1 VSEGGR
7 ARSVFVTGAS
17 GLVGRKTVARLAAAA
32 DRPGTLVCL
41 DLREPPVGSRI
52 PGVVYQAGD
61 VRDPALAKQLAQHRV
76 EVVVH
81 LAAVVTPGPRSS
93 RELEYEIDV
102 LGTRNVI
109 RACLETGVRQL
120 VCLSSGAAYGYHANN
135 PDPLCES
142 DPLRGNESFA
152 YAWHKRLVEEELA
165 RVRELHPE
173 LSQLVFRPGTILGDS
188 VASPI
193 TALFE
198 RRLIVG
204 VAGSPA
210 PFVFIWDEDVAACI
224 EKGIRERRSG
234 IYNLAGDGT
243 VALPEIARRLGRRYL
258 PLPPAL
264 LAALLAAGHR
274 LGLSSRS
281 AEQVDFLRYRPVLSN
296 QKLVRE
302 FGFTPSLTSEQCFE
316 RYRRQRFGG
325 NV

>member
-1 VSEGGR
+1 VSAAGC
-7 ARSVFVTGAS
+7 ARCVLVTGAS

-32 DRPGTLVCL
+32 DRPGALVCV
-41 DLREPPVGSRI
+41 DLREAPVGTRI
-52 PGVVYQAGD
+52 PDVVYVAGD
-61 VRDPALAKQLAQHRV
+61 VRDPALAKQMAQHRV

-102 LGTRNVI
+102 LGTRNVTQ
-109 RACLETGVRQL
+109 ACLEAGVRQL
-120 VCLSSGAAYGYHANN
+120 VCLSSGAAYGYHADN
-135 PDPLCES
+135 PDPLRES
-142 DPLRGNESFA
+142 DPLRGNEGFS

-165 RVRELHPE
+165 RVRDRHPE
-173 LSQLVFRPGTILGDS
+173 LGQLVFRPGTILGDS

-193 TALFE
+193 SALFE
-198 RRLIVG
+198 RRILIG
-204 VAGSPA
+204 VAGSTA
-210 PFVFIWDEDVAACI
+210 PFVFIWDDDVAACI

-234 IYNLAGDGT
+234 IYNLAGDGV

-258 PLPPAL
+258 PLPPTL

-274 LGLSSRS
+274 LGFSSRG

-296 QKLVRE
+296 EKLVRE

-325 NV
+325 NA